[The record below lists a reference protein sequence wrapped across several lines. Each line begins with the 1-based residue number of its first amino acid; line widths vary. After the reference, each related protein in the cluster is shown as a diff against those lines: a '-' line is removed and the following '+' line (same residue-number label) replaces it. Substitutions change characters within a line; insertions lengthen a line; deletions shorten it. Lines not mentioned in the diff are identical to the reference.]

1 MLVALGIIL
10 VIVGAV
16 VSFAMDTA
24 VEGVDLRV
32 LGYIVIGGGV
42 IALVAGT
49 IQGAGYMSMGNRK
62 MKSERSASPDGNH
75 IIEETQIK

>member
-10 VIVGAV
+10 IIVGAV
-16 VSFAMDTA
+16 VSFAIDTV

-32 LGYIVIGGGV
+32 LGYILIGGGV
-42 IALVAGT
+42 IALVAGA

-62 MKSERSASPDGNH
+62 MKSERSVSPDGNQV
-75 IIEETQIK
+75 IEETQVK